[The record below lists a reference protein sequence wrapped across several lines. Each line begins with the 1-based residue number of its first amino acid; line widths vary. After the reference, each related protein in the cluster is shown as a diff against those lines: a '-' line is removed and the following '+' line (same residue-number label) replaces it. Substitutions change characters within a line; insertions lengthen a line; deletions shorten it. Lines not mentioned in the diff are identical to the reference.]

1 VLQNTRLERLA
12 SGKHKLICPIRK
24 SRRKRSVVNA
34 TPGLQYARQRYRRS
48 TFDAK
53 VLNTEFWVNFLD
65 ETLTGL
71 SRFSDSLE

>member
-1 VLQNTRLERLA
+1 
-12 SGKHKLICPIRK
+12 
-24 SRRKRSVVNA
+24 VNA

-53 VLNTEFWVNFLD
+53 VLNTEFGVNFLD